1 MSSLSLNEQD
11 MRMLR
16 WAIEDGSM
24 QAFLEL
30 KSSYVSMPVE
40 NGRVKTDQL
49 IGTIYSET
57 DIIDNLLS
65 QLGY

>member
-1 MSSLSLNEQD
+1 
-11 MRMLR
+11 MLR